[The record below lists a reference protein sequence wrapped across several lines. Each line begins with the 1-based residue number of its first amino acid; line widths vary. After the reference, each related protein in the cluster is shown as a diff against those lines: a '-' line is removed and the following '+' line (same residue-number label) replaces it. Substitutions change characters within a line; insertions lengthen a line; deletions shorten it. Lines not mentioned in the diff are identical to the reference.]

1 MNNIAK
7 CILNNKDYRT
17 RKHKVERGSY
27 VSTYTYDGFKMIEF
41 CHTLNLLVFHR
52 PIIQKGI
59 IWTERSLIY
68 EISTRFGWDSGFV
81 AVKNLLNKTL
91 AFRQK
96 DLVYTLI
103 NRRFGT
109 GTDQQPRPCSE
120 AGQSAS

>member
-1 MNNIAK
+1 M
-7 CILNNKDYRT
+7 
-17 RKHKVERGSY
+17 
-27 VSTYTYDGFKMIEF
+27 
-41 CHTLNLLVFHR
+41 FHR

-59 IWTERSLIY
+59 IKTFEGCGLDVKWTERSLIY
-68 EISTRFGWDSGFV
+68 EISTRFGYQSFGCTIKYDLFDWDSGFV

-103 NRRFGT
+103 NRRLGT